1 MDDVALSP
9 LQLVKAAYQK
19 LSREELCL
27 FSHIRGLPTTG
38 TDETFISRLANH
50 DLHVYHFPN
59 GQSDLSSPP
68 TPSLE
73 PPRTVAPDLPV
84 EIISTILDFLGDWE
98 LTQALGIPTSLHPPP
113 DWYCASPTDR
123 AMITGNIARIR
134 EIDLDTNPPSRI
146 GVDIVI
152 RFGYIHVLEF
162 VSSHHR
168 KIFLSKFH
176 DAIPTRA
183 SHYGQTAVLTWWKHV
198 SEQQQSDVVPKIKA
212 ASIAEA
218 VDAASRSGQIV
229 SLDWWMT
236 CGYPFEF
243 TEAALESASIKN
255 QLAVLDWWK
264 QQHKLNR
271 VSLKIGKV
279 METAT
284 RHNRAQVLDWW
295 AKSGLPI
302 QYRMCD
308 IEEALE
314 DAIGGGDNTR
324 KWWQAKGIDFNA
336 NDKEWMKLQN
346 LN

>member
-1 MDDVALSP
+1 MEDVV
-9 LQLVKAAYQK
+9 LQLVKSAYQK

-27 FSHIRGLPTTG
+27 FSQMRGLPTVG
-38 TDETFISRLANH
+38 SDEEFASRLASH
-50 DLHVYHFPN
+50 DIHVYHYTN
-59 GQSDLSSPP
+59 GQSNIST
-68 TPSLE
+68 TPSIE
-73 PPRTVAPDLPV
+73 APRKAAPDLPV
-84 EIISTILDFLGDWE
+84 EIIGTILDFLGDWE
-98 LTQALGIPTSLHPPP
+98 ITRALAIPTSLQPPP
-113 DWYCASPTDR
+113 DWYCASPTDL
-123 AMITGNIARIR
+123 AMITGNLTLIR
-134 EIDLDTNPPSRI
+134 AIDLKANPPSRI

-152 RFGYIHVLEF
+152 RFGYIHVLQY
-162 VSSHHR
+162 VCSHHR

-176 DAIPTRA
+176 DTIPTRA
-183 SHYGQTAVLTWWKHV
+183 SHYGRTTVLSWWKHELEKHPDIV
-198 SEQQQSDVVPKIKA
+198 TKIKA
-212 ASIAEA
+212 ASMAEA
-218 VDAASRSGQIV
+218 VDAASRSGQIA

-255 QLAVLDWWK
+255 QIAVLDWWK
-264 QQHKLNR
+264 QQHKSNR

-279 METAT
+279 MESAT
-284 RHNRAQVLDWW
+284 RHNKAQVLDWW
-295 AKSGLPI
+295 DKSGLPI

-324 KWWQAKGIDFNA
+324 KWWQAKGVDFNA